1 MKAERERVLTEG
13 LIAGFIGYATIIVVY
28 GLVNL
33 MTGKPFFLTAALL
46 GNAVLGSAGPG
57 ADLGAPG
64 PIIVYNGIHL
74 IAFIGIGLGAAW
86 LISQTELHPAIWYL
100 AFYLFLTVFFVGL
113 VVMRIVAAPVID
125 QLPWGW
131 PMIWVNLAA
140 VTLMGL
146 YLWKAHPRLWREVTE
161 HGDPEVSDGP

>member
-13 LIAGFIGYATIIVVY
+13 LIAGFIGYATVVVVF

-33 MTGKPFFLTAALL
+33 ATGHSFFFTAALL
-46 GNAVLGSAGPG
+46 GNAVLGSGGSG
-57 ADLGAPG
+57 ADLAAPG

-74 IAFIGIGLGAAW
+74 ITFVLIGLGAAW
-86 LISQTELHPAIWYL
+86 LISQTELHPGIWYL
-100 AFYLFLTVFFVGL
+100 TFYLFVTVFFVGL
-113 VVMRIVAAPVID
+113 VVVRIVAAPVID

-131 PMIWVNLAA
+131 PVIWVNLAA

-161 HGDPEVSDGP
+161 HGDPEVSHDS